1 MYNLYLYK
9 VAFMMFCL
17 MDTLLYLLSH
27 FELNPFKKI
36 DDVGNSRPIPGA
48 KNSRP
53 GLLGPEGADEKYG
66 PLGGADERSHF
77 HDESMLDRT
86 TLGGRALKMTRIE
99 DEKEGYDETSKMD
112 DTLSGRERT
121 QVLPS
126 EFEHN
131 NKLRNIE
138 TEDLDGDDPKAVPL
152 LGETKYVCEIDNP
165 ELMLGLDNQ
174 DVVTDSQKKQ
184 GFKFDSSHGKVSD
197 QSKVVCGK
205 RKNRPFKAYQGQELY
220 PEIIAEYEF
229 EDSEHDYRERQM
241 AERKQKEEDARVL
254 EEQKAKEAQAQTPK
268 PKCNLP
274 ALPYSSRKRLK
285 EIAADFDQDGTPRRR
300 SSRGSIKHSSKGHRD
315 SRGSIKHRDS
325 IDERAGSRR
334 GHDSPHEKD
343 LKKDSKRHSADSI
356 KRDREGKIHSDG
368 YREHKRSSGKVKR
381 SPVADEIHRSKD
393 SIRHKSSSKKLQK
406 GSVEH
411 QIKQNQIGVNHVTTN
426 HSKVTDGTKDTRRN
440 SEGQPLIH
448 SKFSGDNSNLDRI
461 IEEEKELRKSGS
473 IVSHSR
479 MRDGV
484 PLVNP
489 NKLRPPENGNESPK
503 RPSKMFDAEYIDSKL
518 ENPLLCKTSD
528 FKEFNKEMA
537 TSYHKTPTFPHM
549 VHRPKSP
556 GASLDSVS
564 QMRNSLPSF
573 KED

>member
-1 MYNLYLYK
+1 MYYLYLHK

-36 DDVGNSRPIPGA
+36 DDVGSARPIPGA

-53 GLLGPEGADEKYG
+53 GLLGPEGADEKYA
-66 PLGGADERSHF
+66 PLGGADERSQF

-99 DEKEGYDETSKMD
+99 DEKEGYDETGEME

-121 QVLPS
+121 QILPS

-131 NKLRNIE
+131 NKLRKIE

-152 LGETKYVCEIDNP
+152 LGGTKYVCEVENP

-205 RKNRPFKAYQGQELY
+205 RKNRPFKAYHGQELY
-220 PEIIAEYEF
+220 PDIIAEYEF
-229 EDSEHDYRERQM
+229 EDSEHEYRERQM
-241 AERKQKEEDARVL
+241 AERKQKEEDAHVL

-268 PKCNLP
+268 PEGNLP

-334 GHDSPHEKD
+334 RHDSPGEKD
-343 LKKDSKRHSADSI
+343 LKQDYKRHLADSI
-356 KRDREGKIHSDG
+356 K
-368 YREHKRSSGKVKR
+368 
-381 SPVADEIHRSKD
+381 HRD
-393 SIRHKSSSKKLQK
+393 SI
-406 GSVEH
+406 
-411 QIKQNQIGVNHVTTN
+411 
-426 HSKVTDGTKDTRRN
+426 D
-440 SEGQPLIH
+440 
-448 SKFSGDNSNLDRI
+448 
-461 IEEEKELRKSGS
+461 
-473 IVSHSR
+473 
-479 MRDGV
+479 
-484 PLVNP
+484 
-489 NKLRPPENGNESPK
+489 
-503 RPSKMFDAEYIDSKL
+503 
-518 ENPLLCKTSD
+518 
-528 FKEFNKEMA
+528 
-537 TSYHKTPTFPHM
+537 
-549 VHRPKSP
+549 
-556 GASLDSVS
+556 
-564 QMRNSLPSF
+564 
-573 KED
+573 